1 MDGRMITARIKRRGN
16 VWYFDDY
23 FKSLRE
29 NENEIAEPI
38 RQFVLDPKR
47 YLFNTK
53 ETLHDAVLTEFK
65 FGILK
70 NEDRLAM
77 KFLSPYGDRNFKF
90 IFKNVLA
97 VRFKTDDKSFKNNDL
112 IVHQFSLERGG
123 VCEYDFI
130 FASGQRI
137 TVKFKRLEII
147 EEFL

>member
-1 MDGRMITARIKRRGN
+1 MDGRMITAKIKRRGGI
-16 VWYFDDY
+16 WYFDDY
-23 FKSLRE
+23 FKSLRK
-29 NENEIAEPI
+29 NENEIAKPI

-47 YLFNTK
+47 YLFSTK

-65 FGILK
+65 FAILK
-70 NEDRLAM
+70 NEDKLTM
-77 KFLSPYGDRNFKF
+77 KFLSPYRDRNFKF
-90 IFKNVLA
+90 VFKNVLA

-112 IVHQFSLERGG
+112 IVHQFSLKPRG
-123 VCEYDFI
+123 VYEYDFI

>member
-1 MDGRMITARIKRRGN
+1 MQMITEKIKKKN
-16 VWYFDDY
+16 NIWYFDDY
-23 FKSLRE
+23 FKSLRKS
-29 NENEIAEPI
+29 ENEIAEPI

-65 FGILK
+65 FAILK
-70 NEDRLAM
+70 NEDRLTM
-77 KFLSPYGDRNFKF
+77 KFLSPYRDRNFKF

-97 VRFKTDDKSFKNNDL
+97 IRFKTDDRGFKNDDL
-112 IVHQFSLERGG
+112 IIHQFLLKPKG

-137 TVKFKRLEII
+137 SVKFKRLEII
-147 EEFL
+147 EKFV

>member
-1 MDGRMITARIKRRGN
+1 MITAKIKRKGN
-16 VWYFDDY
+16 IRYFDDY
-23 FKSLRE
+23 FKSLRM

-38 RQFVLDPKR
+38 RRFVLDPKR

-53 ETLHDAVLTEFK
+53 ETLYDAVLTEFK
-65 FGILK
+65 FTILK
-70 NEDRLAM
+70 NEDRLTM
-77 KFLSPYGDRNFKF
+77 KFLLPYQDRNFKF
-90 IFKNVLA
+90 VFKNVLA

-112 IVHQFSLERGG
+112 IVHQFSLKLRG

-137 TVKFKRLEII
+137 TVKFKQLEII

>member
-1 MDGRMITARIKRRGN
+1 M
-16 VWYFDDY
+16 
-23 FKSLRE
+23 
-29 NENEIAEPI
+29 
-38 RQFVLDPKR
+38 DPKR
-47 YLFNTK
+47 YLFNAK

-70 NEDRLAM
+70 NEDRLTM
-77 KFLSPYGDRNFKF
+77 KFLSPYRDRNFKF
-90 IFKNVLA
+90 VFKNVLA

-112 IVHQFSLERGG
+112 IVHQFSLKREG

-137 TVKFKRLEII
+137 TLKFKQLEII

>member
-1 MDGRMITARIKRRGN
+1 M
-16 VWYFDDY
+16 
-23 FKSLRE
+23 
-29 NENEIAEPI
+29 
-38 RQFVLDPKR
+38 
-47 YLFNTK
+47 
-53 ETLHDAVLTEFK
+53 TEFK

-70 NEDRLAM
+70 NEDRLTM
-77 KFLSPYGDRNFKF
+77 KFLSPYRDRNFKF
-90 IFKNVLA
+90 VFKNVLA

-137 TVKFKRLEII
+137 TVKFKQLEII